1 MVVRQED
8 GSSPCA
14 MLPRAQFSRGWL
26 WKISPSGCASGLRSG
41 LQAQFSAVSPPP
53 FFHLEVTHSPS
64 RSISQSGSQSVR
76 ARGPGRQRHTA
87 SPATSRRTNESLPQD
102 RNLPPSS
109 LAVLLCNSR
118 VTIHRPSF
126 GDGLRSVRTLWQHTS
141 ARACDSLPSALEES
155 RHDRSI

>member
-1 MVVRQED
+1 MEAVPARCFQGLSSVVD
-8 GSSPCA
+8 GFGKYRHRAAVQGRDRGCRLSS
-14 MLPRAQFSRGWL
+14 AQSALHLFS
-26 WKISPSGCASGLRSG
+26 SRS
-41 LQAQFSAVSPPP
+41 
-53 FFHLEVTHSPS
+53 HSPS

-87 SPATSRRTNESLPQD
+87 SPATSRRTNESLPQV

-109 LAVLLCNSR
+109 FAVLLCNSR

-141 ARACDSLPSALEES
+141 ARACDFLPSALEGS
-155 RHDRSI
+155 KHDRSI